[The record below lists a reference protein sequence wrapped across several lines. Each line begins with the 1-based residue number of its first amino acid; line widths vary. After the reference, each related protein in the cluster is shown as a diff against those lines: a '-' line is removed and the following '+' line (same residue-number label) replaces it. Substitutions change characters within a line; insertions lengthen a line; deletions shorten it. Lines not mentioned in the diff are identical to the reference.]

1 MTKLDWIRS
10 VPFFSRLSLEHLKK
24 IEPILM
30 ENHYQKDEVVF
41 LEKDP
46 CDRAFILK
54 SGRVKA
60 SKYSLDGKEF
70 IASFF
75 KPGDFFGEACLFASK
90 NQYLVT
96 TTACEESVI
105 YSIQKSDMKDFIL
118 HNPEVALVFIEV
130 FSNKLVY
137 LIGELD
143 DMAFKNVR
151 IRLIQMILDLIPD
164 EMKHKASGFEL
175 TFPFSRSEIAAKLGT
190 VREQVSRILSRLA
203 HEGLIAINGKNVKI
217 IDERRL
223 RDGLF

>member
-1 MTKLDWIRS
+1 
-10 VPFFSRLSLEHLKK
+10 
-24 IEPILM
+24 M
-30 ENHYQKDEVVF
+30 ENHYKKDKVVF
-41 LEKDP
+41 LEGDP

-60 SKYSLDGKEF
+60 SKYSSEGKEF

-90 NQYLVT
+90 NRYLLT
-96 TTACEESVI
+96 TTVCEDSEI

-143 DMAFKNVR
+143 DMASKNVR
-151 IRLIQMILDLIPD
+151 IRLIQLILELIP
-164 EMKHKASGFEL
+164 EELRTKASGHEIS
-175 TFPFSRSEIAAKLGT
+175 FPFSRSEIAARLGT
-190 VREQVSRILSRLA
+190 VREQVSRVLSRLS
-203 HEGLIAINGKNVKI
+203 HEGLIAIDGKSVKI
-217 IDERRL
+217 IDERGL